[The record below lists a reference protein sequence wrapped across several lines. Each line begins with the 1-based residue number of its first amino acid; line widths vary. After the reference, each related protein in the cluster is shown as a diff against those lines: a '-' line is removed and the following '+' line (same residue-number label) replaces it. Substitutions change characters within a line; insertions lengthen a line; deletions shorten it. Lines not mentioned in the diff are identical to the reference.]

1 MQVKMQRESPVQ
13 LSQPGMNTTTTLLD
27 CESLDSARN
36 SLARLFNCI
45 GTTLERFLAD
55 PAFEATYV
63 KNARTLPSFDDYLYG
78 EVVRRFGTP
87 AMPARVCWFHC
98 TRVTAGT
105 NFSEGILPLS
115 AALPRLKEL
124 LLEVVQEPKSREL
137 VRQVLNNNG
146 GYAFHF
152 REKTSNDIHAG
163 PYAIL
168 VRDVAFHTKAL
179 GQHDYLSIPEII
191 EDLCSE
197 VKALANIDLTE
208 HYQAALRPTI
218 VKFTTAATG
227 SARRHVATALCYVW
241 AGLHN
246 NGKPDG
252 NSVWCFDGENVTVPA
267 RDILEIQYLKETP
280 SKLGQV

>member
-1 MQVKMQRESPVQ
+1 MQGTPLRGSPIQ
-13 LSQPGMNTTTTLLD
+13 PSQAGMTTTTILLD

-36 SLARLFNCI
+36 SLARLFNCN
-45 GTTLERFLAD
+45 GTTLACFLAD
-55 PAFEATYV
+55 PALEATYIA
-63 KNARTLPSFDDYLYG
+63 NAGTLPSFDDFLYG

-98 TRVTAGT
+98 TRVTSGT

-115 AALPRLKEL
+115 AALPRLKRL
-124 LLEVVQEPKSREL
+124 FLAVAREPKSREL

-146 GYAFHF
+146 GYAFQF
-152 REKTSNDIHAG
+152 RQKTSNNIHAG

-168 VRDVAFHTKAL
+168 VRDVAFHAKAL
-179 GQHDYLSIPEII
+179 GQHDYLSLPEII

-197 VKALANIDLTE
+197 VKAFANIDLTE
-208 HYQAALRPTI
+208 HYRTALQPTI

-227 SARRHVATALCYVW
+227 SAQGHVATALCYMW
-241 AGLHN
+241 AAFHN

-252 NSVWCFDGENVTVPA
+252 NSVWCFDGANVTVPA
-267 RDILEIQYLKETP
+267 RDILEIQYPNETP
-280 SKLGQV
+280 NKLG